1 MSSQEGK
8 AVRIGNARELAKY
21 IDPTGRYVTDWTI
34 RRWRLEAGL
43 PHIQIGRRIL
53 YNFAS
58 VSQWLQEREVA
69 SVRPK
74 PGDCGKLRQID

>member
-1 MSSQEGK
+1 MSEAK
-8 AVRIGNARELAKY
+8 VVLTERELAAELGLS
-21 IDPTGRYVTDWTI
+21 PWTI

-58 VSQWLQEREVA
+58 VSQWLQGREVA
-69 SVRPK
+69 SVQPK
-74 PGDCGKLRQID
+74 LGDCGKLRQID